1 MTKVVLSHNPYL
13 KQTFIEVGGGR
24 LNDGSKLMSKIKDQ
38 PSGIW
43 IESILEDIIEECNLA
58 NGKEKLVLSFC
69 GTQEDFEELEASLTD
84 TKKRTRVDIS
94 LTHKKLPA
102 APETLQNISVLFKE
116 FEVFGKN
123 NHGFVGT
130 TFDKDKNDFHDAMLP
145 DADVN
150 VIATMSS
157 GKSTLI
163 NSLIGEE
170 LLPAANEA
178 TTATITRI
186 LDNDNMTDF
195 KAKRIGE
202 DNQILETATINSE
215 NKDLLKEWNK
225 NPETLEIHLE
235 GNIAGV
241 DQTLHSRLMLIDTPG
256 PNNSQNKEHG
266 LTTTRILT
274 DEKMSV
280 VLYVLNA
287 TQLGINDDFNLL
299 QQVRKAMEQGGKQA
313 HDRFMF
319 VVNKIDA
326 FDPEKGELV
335 ESALQKV
342 RAYLVNQIGIKNPN
356 IYPVSAMT
364 ALLIRKAQLNH
375 RLTRAEKADLSKM
388 VGLFTEE
395 PSMDML
401 QYMPVSPSV
410 KRIIQEKLTQAKSDE
425 EVALIK
431 SGIPILEAV
440 INEYI
445 EKYALPAR
453 VNTCFS
459 IFGKIIKKL
468 ETTEL
473 AYNNLLNTDKIDES
487 EEREIDDK
495 LREVCDTSE
504 LVEAAKKQ
512 PKLSTAF
519 KNKLGEILATNTK
532 EMQDSLR
539 SFTGQIDPIEG
550 KRRMQDMSTQ
560 VGDANKKFI
569 VALEKLLK
577 AENIQ
582 VVDELKKSF
591 MGKLEKIFEAND
603 SFSAFIK
610 MGFDSIDFDFER
622 FLTPISDQ
630 PEIESEEVRRTGT
643 RTVEKRVWY
652 KLWLGKSDIEESYT
666 YYETVK
672 FVDLDNEM
680 TKVFSRFKT
689 NLGLLRENA
698 EKNAQENRQ
707 KLITNFE
714 TNVNEKVG
722 KKRQEISS
730 KRDELLNKRENRKQE
745 LNNLERVVLVIKNLN
760 QKFTKLSSFN

>member
-256 PNNSQNKEHG
+256 PNNSQDKEHG
-266 LTTTRILT
+266 LTTARILT

-326 FDPEKGELV
+326 FDPEKGESV

-364 ALLIRKAQLNH
+364 ALLIRKTELSHN
-375 RLTRAEKADLSKM
+375 LTRAEKADLSKM

-410 KRIIQEKLTQAKSDE
+410 KRIIQDKLAQAKSDE

-431 SGIPILEAV
+431 SGIPILEEV

-453 VNTCFS
+453 VNTCFNVFDE
-459 IFGKIIKKL
+459 IIQKLKIK
-468 ETTEL
+468 ED
-473 AYNNLLNTDKIDES
+473 AYNDLLKHDKTDAD
-487 EEREIDDK
+487 EERKIEGT
-495 LREVCDTSE
+495 LRELSDVSE
-504 LVEAAKKQ
+504 LVDDAKKQ
-512 PKLSTAF
+512 PALSTAF
-519 KNKLGEILATNTK
+519 KSELGKILADGTK
-532 EMQDSLR
+532 EIQNNLSA
-539 SFTGQIDPIEG
+539 FEGQIDPI
-550 KRRMQDMSTQ
+550 
-560 VGDANKKFI
+560 VGTRKMKEMVNLVDSANNAFI
-569 VALEKLLK
+569 VVLEKLLK
-577 AENIQ
+577 EENQRIS
-582 VVDELKKSF
+582 DELKKSYIDRSAEI
-591 MGKLEKIFEAND
+591 LEASD

-610 MGFDSIDFDFER
+610 MEFDSIDFKR
-622 FLTPISDQ
+622 LLTPISDQ
-630 PEIESEEVRRTGT
+630 PTIESEEVERPRT
-643 RTVEKRVWY
+643 RTVEKRAWY
-652 KLWLGKSDIEESYT
+652 KLWLGKKSVEESYT
-666 YYETVK
+666 YFETDE
-672 FVDLDNEM
+672 FVDLDNEALKIL
-680 TKVFSRFKT
+680 TTFKT
-689 NLGLLRENA
+689 NLNQFREGVESSA
-698 EKNAQENRQ
+698 KENRDE
-707 KLITNFE
+707 LITTFE
-714 TNVNEKVG
+714 TIVSKELEK
-722 KKRQEISS
+722 KHQEISR
-730 KRDELLNKRENRKQE
+730 KRTELLNNREKRQQE
-745 LNNLERVVLVIKNLN
+745 INALAKTVPVINGLN
-760 QKFTKLSSFN
+760 QKFKKLAAFN